1 MAISANIL
9 VIDDE
14 EVIRNACTQ
23 VLTRDSHRVK
33 GAESGERGLAMMKQ
47 EVFNI
52 VILDLVMP
60 GLSGM
65 DLLQRI
71 REDFPDVLVIVI
83 TGYATVE
90 SAVEA
95 MKGGAYDY
103 IPKPF
108 TPDALRMV
116 VRRAVDKRELI
127 LKNIFLQEELKT
139 KIGKV
144 EIIGKSKPIQEVLKL
159 VRKVAPTDSTVLIT
173 GESGTGK
180 ELIARTIHQI
190 SPRHQKPFVTVDCG
204 ALVETL
210 FESELFGHVKGSFTG
225 AVATKYGRFEIAN
238 GGSILFDEIGNI
250 GPNIQANLL
259 RAIEEKE
266 ITRVGSTRVIKVDV
280 RIMAATNKDLR
291 KEVKEGNFREDLLYR
306 LQVVPINL
314 PPLRE
319 WKEDIPL
326 LAEYF
331 VEKFSKKMKKP
342 KKAISP
348 RVMDKLC
355 QYSWPGNVRELEN
368 TIERAIVLSDRETIE
383 LDDLFPSSPYSIHQ
397 KEPDPV
403 GLKTLS
409 EMEKEHIIRTLHI
422 LQGNKSKTAERLGID
437 RKTLRA
443 KMKKYGI
450 D

>member
-1 MAISANIL
+1 MAIAANIL
-9 VIDDE
+9 VVDDE
-14 EVIRNACTQ
+14 EVMRNACTQ
-23 VLTRDSHRVK
+23 ILTRDSHRVRV
-33 GAESGERGLAMMKQ
+33 AENGEQGLAIIKK
-47 EVFNI
+47 EAFDI
-52 VILDLVMP
+52 LILDLVMP

-65 DLLQRI
+65 DLLRKV
-71 REDFPDVLVIVI
+71 REDFPDLLVIVI

-116 VRRAVDKRELI
+116 VRRAIEKRELI
-127 LKNIFLQEELKT
+127 LKNIFLQQELKT
-139 KIGKV
+139 RIGEV
-144 EIIGKSKPIQEVLKL
+144 EIIGKSKAIQEVLKL
-159 VRKVAPTDSTVLIT
+159 ARKVASTDSTVLIT

-180 ELIARTIHQI
+180 ELIARSIHQL

-238 GGSILFDEIGNI
+238 GGTIFFDEVGNI
-250 GPNIQANLL
+250 GQAVQAKLL
-259 RAIEEKE
+259 RVIQERE
-266 ITRVGSTRVIKVDV
+266 ITRVGSSQVIKVDV
-280 RIMAATNKDLR
+280 RLIAATNKDLW

-306 LQVVPINL
+306 LQVVPIYL

-319 WKEDIPL
+319 RKEDIPL
-326 LAEYF
+326 LAEYV
-331 VEKFSKKMKKP
+331 VEKFYKKMKKP
-342 KKAISP
+342 KKTVSP
-348 RVMDKLC
+348 QALDKLC

-383 LDDLFPSSPYSIHQ
+383 PDDLFPSSPYSLHK
-397 KEPDPV
+397 KEPDPMEV
-403 GLKTLS
+403 KTLS
-409 EMEKEHIIRTLHI
+409 EMEKEHIIRTLRM

-443 KMKKYGI
+443 KMKRYGI
-450 D
+450 E

>member
-14 EVIRNACTQ
+14 EVMRNACTQ
-23 VLTRDSHRVK
+23 VLTRDGHRVK
-33 GAESGERGLAMMKQ
+33 VAESGERGLAMMKQ

-65 DLLQRI
+65 DLLRRT

-83 TGYATVE
+83 TGYATVQ

-116 VRRAVDKRELI
+116 VRRAIDKRELI

-139 KIGKV
+139 RIGKV
-144 EIIGKSKPIQEVLKL
+144 EIIGKSKAIQEVLKL
-159 VRKVAPTDSTVLIT
+159 TRKVAPTDSTVLIT

-180 ELIARTIHQI
+180 ELIARSIHQL

-250 GPNIQANLL
+250 GPNIQAKLL
-259 RAIEEKE
+259 RVIEEKE
-266 ITRVGSTRVIKVDV
+266 VTRVGSSQVIKVDV
-280 RIMAATNKDLR
+280 RLIAATNKNLR
-291 KEVKEGNFREDLLYR
+291 KEVTEGNFREDLLYR

-319 WKEDIPL
+319 RKEDISL
-326 LAEYF
+326 LVESF
-331 VEKFSKKMKKP
+331 VEKFSQKMKKP
-342 KKAISP
+342 KKAISHQA
-348 RVMDKLC
+348 MEKLC

-383 LDDLFPSSPYSIHQ
+383 LDDLFPSSHYITPQ
-397 KEPDPV
+397 EEPDPA

-409 EMEKEHIIRTLHI
+409 EMEKEHIIRTLHK
-422 LQGNKSKTAERLGID
+422 LQGNKSKAAESLGID

>member
-14 EVIRNACTQ
+14 EVMRNACTQ
-23 VLTRDSHRVK
+23 VLTRDGHRVRV
-33 GAESGERGLAMMKQ
+33 AESGKQGLAMMKQ

-52 VILDLVMP
+52 VLLDLVMP

-65 DLLQRI
+65 DLLRRT
-71 REDFPDVLVIVI
+71 REDFPDVLVVVI
-83 TGYATVE
+83 TGYATVQ

-116 VRRAVDKRELI
+116 VRRAIDKRELI

-139 KIGKV
+139 RIGKV
-144 EIIGKSKPIQEVLKL
+144 EIIGKSKVIQEVLKL
-159 VRKVAPTDSTVLIT
+159 ARKVAPTDSTVLIT

-180 ELIARTIHQI
+180 ELIARSIHQL

-250 GPNIQANLL
+250 GPNIQAKLL
-259 RAIEEKE
+259 RVIEEKE
-266 ITRVGSTRVIKVDV
+266 ITRVGSSQVIKVDV
-280 RIMAATNKDLR
+280 RLIAATNKDLR

-314 PPLRE
+314 PSLRE
-319 WKEDIPL
+319 RKEDISL
-326 LAEYF
+326 LVEYF
-331 VEKFSKKMKKP
+331 VEKFSQKMKKP
-342 KKAISP
+342 KKAISHQA
-348 RVMDKLC
+348 MEKLC

-383 LDDLFPSSPYSIHQ
+383 LDDLFPSSHYITPQ
-397 KEPDPV
+397 EEPDPA

-409 EMEKEHIIRTLHI
+409 EMEKEHIIRTLHK
-422 LQGNKSKTAERLGID
+422 LQGNKSKTAESLGID
-437 RKTLRA
+437 RKTLRV

>member
-23 VLTRDSHRVK
+23 VLTRDGHRVRV
-33 GAESGERGLAMMKQ
+33 AESGKQGLAMMK
-47 EVFNI
+47 EEAFNI
-52 VILDLVMP
+52 VLLDLVMP

-65 DLLQRI
+65 DLLRRI

-116 VRRAVDKRELI
+116 VRRAIDKRELV
-127 LKNIFLQEELKT
+127 LKNIFLKEELKT
-139 KIGKV
+139 RIGKV
-144 EIIGKSKPIQEVLKL
+144 EIIGKSKAMQEVLKL
-159 VRKVAPTDSTVLIT
+159 VKKVAPTDSTVLIT

-180 ELIARTIHQI
+180 ELIARSIHQL

-250 GPNIQANLL
+250 GPNIQAKLL
-259 RAIEEKE
+259 RVIEEKE
-266 ITRVGSTRVIKVDV
+266 ITRVGSTQVIKVDV
-280 RIMAATNKDLR
+280 RLIAATNKDLR
-291 KEVKEGNFREDLLYR
+291 KEVQKENFREDLLYR

-319 WKEDIPL
+319 RQEDIPL
-326 LAEYF
+326 LVEYF
-331 VEKFSKKMKKP
+331 VEKFSQKMKKP
-342 KKAISP
+342 KKAISHQA
-348 RVMDKLC
+348 MEKLC
-355 QYSWPGNVRELEN
+355 QYSWPGNVRELQN

-383 LDDLFPSSPYSIHQ
+383 LDDLFPSSHYSAHQ
-397 KEPDPV
+397 EESDPA
-403 GLKTLS
+403 GIKTLS
-409 EMEKEHIIRTLHI
+409 EMEKEHIIRTLHL
-422 LQGNKSKTAERLGID
+422 LQGNKSKAAESLGID

-443 KMKKYGI
+443 KMKKYDI

>member
-1 MAISANIL
+1 MSISANIL
-9 VIDDE
+9 VVDDE
-14 EVIRNACTQ
+14 EVMRSACTQ
-23 VLTRDSHRVK
+23 TLNRDGHRVRV
-33 GAESGERGLAMMKQ
+33 AENGERGLAMIKE
-47 EVFNI
+47 EVFDI

-65 DLLQRI
+65 DFLHKVK
-71 REDFPDVLVIVI
+71 EDFPDLLVIVI

-95 MKGGAYDY
+95 MKRGAYDY

-116 VRRAVDKRELI
+116 VRRAIEKRELI
-127 LKNIFLQEELKT
+127 LRNLFLQQELKT
-139 KIGKV
+139 RIGKV

-180 ELIARTIHQI
+180 ELIARAIHQI

-238 GGSILFDEIGNI
+238 GGTIFLDEIGNI
-250 GPNIQANLL
+250 GQNIQAKLL
-259 RAIEEKE
+259 RVIQERE
-266 ITRVGSTRVIKVDV
+266 ITRVGSSQVIKVDV
-280 RIMAATNKDLR
+280 RIIAATNKDLW

-306 LQVVPINL
+306 LQVVPINI
-314 PPLRE
+314 PPIKER
-319 WKEDIPL
+319 KEDIPL

-331 VEKFSKKMKKP
+331 VEKCYKKLKKP
-342 KKAISP
+342 KKTISP
-348 RVMDKLC
+348 QAVDKLR

-383 LDDLFPSSPYSIHQ
+383 PDDLFLSNPYSPHQ
-397 KEPDPV
+397 EEPDPIEV
-403 GLKTLS
+403 RTLS
-409 EMEKEHIIRTLHI
+409 EMEKEHIIRTLHM

-437 RKTLRA
+437 RKTLWA
-443 KMKKYGI
+443 KMKRYGL